1 MKRLPIILAALAA
14 LAVLLESALYTVA
27 ENEQVL
33 LTEFGKIVGNSVST
47 PGLHWRSPFIQDV
60 HSFDKRWL
68 EWDGSPNQIP
78 TRDKKYIWIDVFA
91 RWRISDPVKFYK
103 RMRDEQSAQSRLD
116 DIIDG
121 EIRNVIA
128 SNDLID
134 VVRSSAREFER
145 GDEAE
150 DAQDEEAVFTPKLG
164 REQIQVAAKDELQKI
179 CNRYDMGI
187 EILQLVL
194 QDVNPPEPV
203 RESFNEVNQAI
214 QERERA
220 INQAWANYNSVIP
233 EAKGKAEQQIQNAEG
248 YGLERVNNAHG
259 DVQRFVALQT
269 EYEKAPA
276 VTHSRLYLEAIG
288 ESLPKARHRVIVD
301 SNVKG
306 VLPLYGLGL
315 SPEGAKP

>member
-1 MKRLPIILAALAA
+1 MTRRLLIVLAALGAIG
-14 LAVLLESALYTVA
+14 VLLESSLYTVA

-33 LTEFGKIVGNSVST
+33 VTEFGKIMGKAINT
-47 PGLHWRSPFIQDV
+47 PGLHFRSPFIQEV

-68 EWDGSPNQIP
+68 EWDGASNQIP

-164 REQIQVAAKDELQKI
+164 REEIARQVLKKSSAVMPD
-179 CNRYDMGI
+179 
-187 EILQLVL
+187 
-194 QDVNPPEPV
+194 
-203 RESFNEVNQAI
+203 
-214 QERERA
+214 
-220 INQAWANYNSVIP
+220 
-233 EAKGKAEQQIQNAEG
+233 
-248 YGLERVNNAHG
+248 YGLELA
-259 DVQRFVALQT
+259 DI
-269 EYEKAPA
+269 KIK
-276 VTHSRLYLEAIG
+276 RLNY
-288 ESLPKARHRVIVD
+288 VD
-301 SNVKG
+301 SVQQKVFERMISERKRIAARFRSEGQGKRAEIEGKVERELLRIRSEAYKTAEEIRGKADAEAAGIYAAAYNKDPELYTFLKSLETYKAMLNENTDL
-306 VLPLYGLGL
+306 VLSTDSPLFRYLRG
-315 SPEGAKP
+315 EK